1 DFSSLTPMLEAARDC
16 GTEVIWDLMHYGW
29 PDGLDIWRPEFV
41 DRFARYARA
50 VALHHRSLSDAVPFW
65 CPINEISF
73 FSWGAGD
80 VGYLNPFE
88 RGRGFELKCQLA
100 RAAIAAMAELR
111 AVDPRARF
119 VHAEPLL
126 GVHHAP
132 WTGCP
137 LWEAQG

>member
-1 DFSSLTPMLEAARDC
+1 
-16 GTEVIWDLMHYGW
+16 
-29 PDGLDIWRPEFV
+29 
-41 DRFARYARA
+41 
-50 VALHHRSLSDAVPFW
+50 
-65 CPINEISF
+65 NEISF

-137 LWEAQG
+137 LWEAQGHHDAQFQALELLSGRMWPQLGGRPENIDIVGVNYYWNNQWIHGGRSIDMDDASYAPLSDL